1 MAWHDDHAEVGDCPF
16 CGVPVLLP
24 VGGAWRCP
32 SCDAE
37 GRRLLPE
44 ARPRTGGSGLPGW
57 DR

>member
-16 CGVPVLLP
+16 CGFPVLLP
-24 VGGAWRCP
+24 AQDAWRCP

-37 GRRLLPE
+37 GRRRLPE
-44 ARPRTGGSGLPGW
+44 AGPRTGGSGPGGW